1 MTEPIVAR
9 QALRYGVRLPPMLGV
24 VTKIARGG
32 LGLALSLWIAG
43 AGCMFGCQN
52 MSAFAAAASDDHG
65 ADVESG
71 LAAVV
76 SGDACAAS
84 GSHDCCA
91 KKKTEARAKTQ
102 TANNRLTLKLATL
115 ISQSESLNTVP
126 SSGGRECPLAVSRAI
141 AIAKRS
147 DNKQS
152 AIAAVI
158 AVPTPALPIVNEQH
172 TALSRSWH
180 LPNRGHTYLRCC
192 VFLI

>member
-1 MTEPIVAR
+1 
-9 QALRYGVRLPPMLGV
+9 MLGV
-24 VTKIARGG
+24 VTKIGRGG

-52 MSAFAAAASDDHG
+52 MSALAAASDEALEHELG
-65 ADVESG
+65 VESG
-71 LAAVV
+71 LAAIV

-91 KKKTEARAKTQ
+91 KKKTEPRAKTQ
-102 TANNRLTLKLATL
+102 NANKRLTLKLATL

-152 AIAAVI
+152 VPPAVI
-158 AVPTPALPIVNEQH
+158 AVPIPALSIVNEQH
-172 TALSRSWH
+172 SALSRSWH

>member
-1 MTEPIVAR
+1 
-9 QALRYGVRLPPMLGV
+9 MLGV
-24 VTKIARGG
+24 VTKIVRGG
-32 LGLALSLWIAG
+32 LGLALSFWIAG

-52 MSAFAAAASDDHG
+52 MSAIAATSGEA
-65 ADVESG
+65 VEHEPPVDSG
-71 LAAVV
+71 LAAIV

-91 KKKTEARAKTQ
+91 KKKTEARAKNQ
-102 TANNRLTLKLATL
+102 NANKRPTLKSATL

-126 SSGGRECPLAVSRAI
+126 SSGGRECPLALSRAI

-147 DNKQS
+147 DSDKQS
-152 AIAAVI
+152 ATPAVI
-158 AVPTPALPIVNEQH
+158 AVPTLAVPIVNEQH
-172 TALSRSWH
+172 FALSRSWH